1 MISSSVHQRKS
12 YTDMSRRGGLVDGE
26 WVVVGWGWGG
36 VYWNTYANGVHH
48 DRTLHYRLYNGLVS
62 DPPHTASRGSH
73 VSNVRRCGR
82 VSFFFFFFL
91 SKSKFTFSPSVSDQ
105 ASVSLER
112 NLGEKKEGG
121 QRRKAV
127 HYNYSVQ
134 KKKCSTIN
142 LND

>member
-1 MISSSVHQRKS
+1 M
-12 YTDMSRRGGLVDGE
+12 
-26 WVVVGWGWGG
+26 
-36 VYWNTYANGVHH
+36 YWNTYANGVHH

-62 DPPHTASRGSH
+62 DPPTL
-73 VSNVRRCGR
+73 RRVAVMCQMSGAA
-82 VSFFFFFFL
+82 VGFLFLFFFL

>member
-82 VSFFFFFFL
+82 VSFFFFFSFPKVNLHSHLPFL
-91 SKSKFTFSPSVSDQ
+91 IRPL
-105 ASVSLER
+105 SLWNVTWER
-112 NLGEKKEGG
+112 KKREDRGEK
-121 QRRKAV
+121 Q
-127 HYNYSVQ
+127 SITIIPS
-134 KKKCSTIN
+134 KKKMFHHQFE
-142 LND
+142 

>member
-36 VYWNTYANGVHH
+36 CIGTRMQMAFITTELFITGYTMGSCQTPP
-48 DRTLHYRLYNGLVS
+48 TL
-62 DPPHTASRGSH
+62 
-73 VSNVRRCGR
+73 RRMAVMCQMSGAA
-82 VSFFFFFFL
+82 VGFLFLFFFL

-105 ASVSLER
+105 ASVSLEC

-134 KKKCSTIN
+134 KKNVPPSI
-142 LND
+142 